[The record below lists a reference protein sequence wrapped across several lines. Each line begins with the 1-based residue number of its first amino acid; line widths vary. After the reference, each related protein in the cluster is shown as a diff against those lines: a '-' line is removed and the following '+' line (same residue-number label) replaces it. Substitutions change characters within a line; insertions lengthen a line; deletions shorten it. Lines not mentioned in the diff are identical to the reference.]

1 MRGVEERSL
10 SSILRSEL
18 LTTLINNDVW
28 GKLNAGEGARE
39 LWIHF
44 TDSKYKNAKGETVTA
59 DDLELV
65 IVKN

>member
-28 GKLNAGEGARE
+28 GKVNAGGVRE
-39 LWIHF
+39 SF
-44 TDSKYKNAKGETVTA
+44 G
-59 DDLELV
+59 
-65 IVKN
+65 

>member
-28 GKLNAGEGARE
+28 RKVNAGGARG
-39 LWIHF
+39 
-44 TDSKYKNAKGETVTA
+44 SVG
-59 DDLELV
+59 
-65 IVKN
+65 